1 MRAKRKEGKKIASNP
16 DLRAFVELHLL
27 DDQEPEEISR
37 RLRNI
42 EKSLPYIS
50 GSAIRRYIVS
60 PYGRRIEAHR
70 RKTFGKRR
78 KHRGNRTRLKD
89 KRMIDKRPLKIE
101 RRWGLGHFEGDFIVS
116 GKSGKGM
123 VLGLRDR
130 KVRKN
135 LLEKILPMSVR
146 NVERALVRMRRRY
159 PEMQTITL
167 DNDILF
173 LEHKRLEQVLGITI
187 YFCHEHSPWE
197 KPSIEQL
204 NKSLRRYIPKGSD
217 ISKYSR
223 RFIRKLEQKMNRR
236 FMSVLDSLT
245 PDEAYE
251 KEKRRKQRRA
261 ARLNRNHE
269 RSN

>member
-135 LLEKILPMSVR
+135 LL
-146 NVERALVRMRRRY
+146 
-159 PEMQTITL
+159 
-167 DNDILF
+167 
-173 LEHKRLEQVLGITI
+173 
-187 YFCHEHSPWE
+187 
-197 KPSIEQL
+197 
-204 NKSLRRYIPKGSD
+204 
-217 ISKYSR
+217 
-223 RFIRKLEQKMNRR
+223 
-236 FMSVLDSLT
+236 
-245 PDEAYE
+245 
-251 KEKRRKQRRA
+251 
-261 ARLNRNHE
+261 
-269 RSN
+269 